1 MDNRHRSCGLRLGN
15 FVKNIIKDLIKDSLN
30 KNFKGNDIP
39 LNNIEV
45 NLCKDQKFGDYSSN
59 IAMKIASSFNEKP
72 TAIAEKLVESLQEN
86 RKIKKVE
93 VVKPGFIN
101 FFVSE
106 DSKFSIVDKILKEK
120 SDYGKNS
127 VGNNLRVLI
136 EFVSAN
142 PTGPLH
148 VGHGRGAVFGDCL
161 SNMLKESGYSVTK
174 EYYVNDAGK
183 QIDILVVSVL
193 QRYHELIDNNFKFSY
208 EDLYKGDYIW
218 DIAAELHRNE
228 GAKFQINSLI
238 DYKNTSIDLYITK
251 IKEVL
256 SDKKFSYIK
265 KLCINYVLE
274 NIKINLVE
282 ANIDF
287 DSWFFESSLVEDKS
301 LDRVLEFLKK
311 NNHTYSKD
319 KALWFKS
326 TDYNDEK
333 DRVLIKENQDHTY
346 LATDIAYHEKKIER
360 KYDLSINIWGADHH
374 GYVSR
379 IQGAFQIFSKKKSNL
394 KILLVQFANLYRGKE
409 KVTMS
414 TRSGEFVTLNQLLKE
429 VGKDAM
435 RFFYLTR
442 KSDQHMD
449 FDIELAKSNNN
460 NNPVYYVQY
469 AHARICSIF
478 RQLKKEKNSF
488 SYDKENLINLR
499 EEEELNIIN
508 KLSSY
513 PDVILS
519 ATKKYEPHLIT
530 NYVRELAQEVH
541 AYYNKHQILVE
552 NNDLRNARLSLM
564 EAAKYVFQNSA
575 KIIGIEMPEKM

>member
-1 MDNRHRSCGLRLGN
+1 M
-15 FVKNIIKDLIKDSLN
+15 KNIIKDLIKDSLN

-127 VGNNLRVLI
+127 VGNNLRVLV

-193 QRYHELIDNNFKFSY
+193 QRYHELIDNNFEFSY

-238 DYKNTSIDLYITK
+238 DYKNTNIDLYITK

-333 DRVLIKENQDHTY
+333 DRVLVKENQDHTY

>member
-1 MDNRHRSCGLRLGN
+1 M
-15 FVKNIIKDLIKDSLN
+15 KNIIKDLIKDSLN

-39 LNNIEV
+39 LKNIEV

-193 QRYHELIDNNFKFSY
+193 QRYHELIDNNFEFSY

-238 DYKNTSIDLYITK
+238 DYKNTNIDLYITK

-333 DRVLIKENQDHTY
+333 DRVLVKENQDHTY

-379 IQGAFQIFSKKKSNL
+379 IQGAFQIFSKKRSNL